1 MAEWA
6 EEAAGGPELLTAAE
20 RAHLRALVTQAS
32 EAVARNWPVRTI
44 IARNPLEGYEH
55 LPFDRA
61 VRHGLELFGGRGY
74 LTTDEYRTLY
84 RQGRIAREDLLQALR
99 DWSPLAEIPSPVGIG
114 PHRFEPLE
122 VAFLSLVHGVEAPAP
137 AGPSLSGPSPGAAFE
152 TDLWEAALAQAARLS
167 RDPTEPRPTRA
178 TPDPDELTCRSEL
191 LRGRAGV
198 QLNELVN
205 QQAMKWC
212 RAFLDEGLA
221 AWPMPNR
228 QQGFFRAWRSLAAH
242 DRSMVFHGVR
252 TWPLLIQA
260 IAAKPEDCI
269 AWCLRNLKV
278 PESAWLQYLLRHFV
292 QLPGWAGFI
301 RWRSL
306 QPGYPMQRGCPI
318 DPTDYVAVRLVYEVA
333 LVDALSGTEG
343 ASEGPRPTARET
355 RVDPDEGG
363 HLSRA
368 RLLFHL
374 AQGLGISGPAL
385 RRASVEECQALLS
398 VLDAVP
404 PEQHEPIWQE
414 AYEGTYRRALLAQ
427 VAQAARAVPRLSS
440 PPARPTAQ
448 AVFCIDVR
456 SEVFRRHLE
465 AQGAYETLGFA
476 GFFGVALRFRPF
488 DQEGEQLLCPVL
500 ISPKHTGVEIPKP
513 GQDERLRRY
522 LGGSRWAGG
531 LRHLVHALKAHPLA
545 SYLVVDLVGLVY
557 GLGLL
562 GKTLLRSVTRWL
574 REMGGQWMLPPV
586 ATAIAVAPQ
595 AGQREAKAAGL
606 SPSEQA
612 AFVETALRLMGLTQ
626 RFAPLVVFCGHG
638 STSENNP
645 LAAALDCGACGG
657 NPGGP
662 NARVLAGMANHPA
675 VRRLL
680 RERGIAIPDDTWFVA
695 GRHDTT
701 LDRVTLYDSE
711 DVPESHRRALAD
723 LRVALERAGLA
734 AARERC
740 QRLPGGRR
748 VSTLQE
754 AARHVRRRSAD
765 WAQVRPEWGLS
776 GNAACV
782 IGRRGLTRGLNL
794 EGRVFL
800 HSYDPAQDEHGTYL
814 EFLMTAPLLV
824 MKMINLQYYFSAV
837 DPWTYGSGS
846 KVLHNVVGG
855 VGVMLGRESDLQTG
869 LALQSLTDGSAR
881 VHEPLRLL
889 AIIEARTGVVEA
901 IIGRHRELREMFD
914 NQWARL
920 VTVDPVTGESWLYR
934 PGGRWMPCPV
944 RSEAA

>member
-1 MAEWA
+1 M
-6 EEAAGGPELLTAAE
+6 
-20 RAHLRALVTQAS
+20 
-32 EAVARNWPVRTI
+32 
-44 IARNPLEGYEH
+44 
-55 LPFDRA
+55 D
-61 VRHGLELFGGRGY
+61 LFGGRGY

-84 RQGRIAREDLLQALR
+84 RQGRITREDLLQALR
-99 DWSPLAEIPSPVGIG
+99 DWPPLAALPSPVVIG
-114 PHRFEPLE
+114 PHRLEPLE
-122 VAFLSLVHGVEAPAP
+122 VAFLALVHGVEASAP
-137 AGPSLSGPSPGAAFE
+137 AGPSLPGPAPAAACE
-152 TDLWEAALAQAARLS
+152 TDLWEAALAQTARLPW
-167 RDPTEPRPTRA
+167 DPAEPRPIRA
-178 TPDPDELTCRSEL
+178 APDPGELTCRSER
-191 LRGRAGV
+191 LRGRDGV

-228 QQGFFRAWRSLAAH
+228 QQGFFRAWRSLAVH
-242 DRSMVFHGVR
+242 DRSMAFHGVR
-252 TWPLLIQA
+252 SWPQIVQSLSAQ
-260 IAAKPEDCI
+260 PEDCI
-269 AWCLRNLKV
+269 AWGLRTLKV
-278 PESAWLQYLLRHFV
+278 PESAWLPYLQRHLV

-306 QPGYPMQRGCPI
+306 QPDYPMQRCYPV

-333 LVDALSGTEG
+333 LVDAVSGTEG
-343 ASEGPRPTARET
+343 ASAGPRPATQET
-355 RVDPDEGG
+355 QGDPDEGG
-363 HLSRA
+363 RRSRA

-374 AQGLGISGPAL
+374 AHWLGISGPTL
-385 RRASVEECQALLS
+385 RRASVKECQALLA

-404 PEQHEPIWQE
+404 PEQHGPIWQE
-414 AYEGTYRRALLAQ
+414 AYEGAYRRALLAQ
-427 VAQAARAVPRLSS
+427 VAPASRVGPRLSS
-440 PPARPTAQ
+440 SPARPTAQ

-488 DQEGEQLLCPVL
+488 DQEKEQLLCPVL
-500 ISPKHTGVEIPKP
+500 ISPRHKGVEIPEP
-513 GQDERLRRY
+513 GQEERLRRY
-522 LGGSRWAGG
+522 LGGSRWTGG

-574 REMGGQWMLPPV
+574 RELGGAWLLPPV
-586 ATAIAVAPQ
+586 ATTIAVAPQ
-595 AGQREAKAAGL
+595 AGPREAKAAGL

-626 RFAPLVVFCGHG
+626 QFAPLVLFCGHG

-662 NARVLAGMANHPA
+662 NARVLARMANHPA

-680 RERGIAIPDDTWFVA
+680 REHGLAIPDDTWFVA

-701 LDRVTLYDSE
+701 LDRVTLFE
-711 DVPESHRRALAD
+711 AEAVPESHRRVLAELRAALD
-723 LRVALERAGLA
+723 QAGLG

-740 QRLPGGRR
+740 RRLPGGRR

-782 IGRRGLTRGLNL
+782 IGRRVLTRGLNL

-800 HSYDPAQDEHGTYL
+800 HSYDPEQDEHGTYL

-855 VGVMLGRESDLQTG
+855 VGVMVGRESDLQTG
-869 LALQSLTDGSAR
+869 LALQSLTDGLAR
-881 VHEPLRLL
+881 VHESLRLL
-889 AIIEARTGVVEA
+889 TIIEARTGVVEA

-914 NQWARL
+914 NHWARL
-920 VTVDPVTGESWLYR
+920 VTVDPVTGESWRYR
-934 PGGRWMPCPV
+934 PGGRWLPCSV